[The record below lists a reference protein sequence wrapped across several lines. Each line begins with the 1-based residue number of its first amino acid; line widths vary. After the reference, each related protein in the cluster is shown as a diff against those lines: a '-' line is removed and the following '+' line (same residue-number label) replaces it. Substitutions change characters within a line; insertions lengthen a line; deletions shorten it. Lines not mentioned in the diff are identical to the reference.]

1 MGNPQAIFERFRA
14 AIARRKCA
22 MMFALISIG
31 AAMTL
36 GASQLIDRSR
46 SDRLS
51 VQTGLLMGASTVA
64 AKSKLFPYIY
74 INADGSARELH
85 ATERTYLET
94 EFAGG
99 DGNAP
104 NIKLEYEERNGW
116 GDLNGYLA
124 RDRLPSGMPI
134 ASAPTE
140 DPLKPMTRQQQIEWY
155 RARGVELVENPDGS
169 LTMLPTPKQ

>member
-1 MGNPQAIFERFRA
+1 MG
-14 AIARRKCA
+14 
-22 MMFALISIG
+22 
-31 AAMTL
+31 
-36 GASQLIDRSR
+36 
-46 SDRLS
+46 
-51 VQTGLLMGASTVA
+51 VQTDLVTGVSTVA

-85 ATERTYLET
+85 ATERAYLET
-94 EFAGG
+94 EFVGG
-99 DGNAP
+99 DGDAP

-124 RDRLPSGMPI
+124 REHLPNGMLI

-140 DPLKPMTRQQQIEWY
+140 DPLKPMTRQEQIDWY

-169 LTMLPTPKQ
+169 LTMLPTQKQ